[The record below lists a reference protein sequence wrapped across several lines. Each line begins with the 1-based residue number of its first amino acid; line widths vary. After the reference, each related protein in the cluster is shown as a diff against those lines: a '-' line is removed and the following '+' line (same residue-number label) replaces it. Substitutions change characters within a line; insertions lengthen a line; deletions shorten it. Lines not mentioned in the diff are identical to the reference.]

1 MWIGKFK
8 IKHECFILSKMESNK
23 IKVIAYVL
31 GVHEDQDSLYYTTF
45 IIPIGK
51 EERIKQFIQDMR
63 NDPQV
68 INVEEMH
75 NQIITLTKVAK
86 DKKHVSSGFSHEL
99 FLVEPILHEQG
110 FEYWH
115 LASWSREKLIEFYNK
130 TKEIGE
136 IEILKLRVEKPRDI
150 FYPRIMPSLTP
161 QQKKAFDI
169 AVEFGYYDYPQKIY
183 LDKLAEFMKI
193 SRMAYREHLRKA
205 ESKLFPFFAHSLPPN
220 KC

>member
-1 MWIGKFK
+1 MWIGRFK
-8 IKHECFILSKMESNK
+8 IKHECVILSKMEHNN
-23 IKVIAYVL
+23 IKVLAYVL

-51 EERIKQFIQDMR
+51 DERIQQFIQDMR

-68 INVEEMH
+68 VNIEEMN
-75 NQIITLTKVAK
+75 NQIITLTKVPK
-86 DKKHVSSGFSHEL
+86 DKRHASSGFSHEL
-99 FLVEPILHEQG
+99 FLVEPILHEHG

-115 LASWSREKLIEFYNK
+115 LASWNREKLVEFYNK

-136 IEILKLRVEKPRDI
+136 IEILKLREEKPQDI
-150 FYPRIMPSLTP
+150 FYPRIMPSLSP

-169 AVEFGYYDYPQKIY
+169 AIEFGYYEYPQKIH
-183 LDKLAEFMKI
+183 LQNLAKCMKL
-193 SRMAYREHLRKA
+193 SRMTYREHLRKA
-205 ESKLFPFFAHSLPPN
+205 ESKLFPFFAHSLPPD

>member
-8 IKHECFILSKMESNK
+8 IKHECFILSKMENNN

-31 GVHEDQDSLYYTTF
+31 GVHEDQNSLYYTTF

-51 EERIKQFIQDMR
+51 DERVQQFIQDMK

-68 INVEEMH
+68 INIEEMN

-86 DKKHVSSGFSHEL
+86 DKKHVSSAFSHEL
-99 FLVEPILHEQG
+99 FLVEPILHEHG

-115 LASWSREKLIEFYNK
+115 LASWNREKLVEFYNK
-130 TKEIGE
+130 TKKIGE
-136 IEILKLRVEKPRDI
+136 IEILKLREEKPQDI
-150 FYPRIMPSLTP
+150 FYPRIMPSLSS

-169 AVEFGYYDYPQKIY
+169 ALEFGYYEHPQKIH
-183 LDKLAEFMKI
+183 LEKLAEFMKL

-205 ESKLFPFFAHSLPPN
+205 ESKLVPFFAHSLPPN